1 MSDSNNDKKKKL
13 SGYQNLIRKR
23 KQEEERNKN
32 ATKISKYFTA
42 LPSTSTQSLET
53 ETSHV
58 IDESVIKSDSKNA
71 SCGDDA
77 AELTSVPDTLST
89 PSRQLS
95 SPIPTFSKDD
105 PGAWPEVLNATLIE
119 YLIENPIKQIKQY
132 NFPRDSSGRKFSEYY
147 YERHLGNG
155 EKYHREWL
163 LYSVSKNAV
172 YCFCC
177 KLFESK
183 YKNKFCEGISDWQHL
198 ALYCS
203 RHEKSSAH
211 FNNYKKWTD
220 LCHALKN
227 KNTIDSI
234 QQKLLEVEKQR
245 WYDVIKRIIYVVQ
258 FLSTQNMAFRGQSQ
272 KLYDRNNGNFLKCIE
287 MLGKF
292 DLSMTEHI
300 RRVMNDTDF
309 KNMPTYLGDKIQNEI
324 IHILGKQIQDFIL
337 NLFQINKYFAII
349 LDCTPD
355 VSHVEQISIIIRFVN
370 FNTES
375 RKLEI
380 REHFLAFCPIVDTT
394 GAGLTSFIIEKLNN
408 INLNINNLRGQGYDN
423 GSNMRGKNNGLQKRL
438 LDLNPRAFYV
448 PCASHS
454 LNLIVNDSANLN
466 HHTTGFF
473 CIVQELYKYFSSSA
487 KRWDLLKKYVINLTL
502 KPLSETRWSSRIDA
516 IKPLFTNLPEIY
528 DALYEITNNL
538 SYDPKA
544 KYDAKCLA
552 EKICTFS
559 FICSLNVWHIILT
572 KVNFVSKILQS
583 VDMNLQVAL
592 DALTDLKKILIKIRT
607 DTNFEEIVSDAKKI
621 AEKLDV
627 ETEFETSRSRPLRCR
642 KTPKNF
648 DYEHEDHTINDPKT
662 SFKIN
667 VFFYILDQA
676 LSSVNER
683 FNLLNNHND
692 VFNFLFNLS
701 DDQDQTRLRSNC
713 HLLQEKLSANDSLD
727 INADDLF
734 EEIMSCQPFFKKL
747 NNNVVKIL
755 EFIYLNNLTAVCPNI
770 TIALRIMLTMPV
782 TVASAERSFS
792 KLKLIKNYLRS
803 TMSQERLT
811 NLATISI
818 EEAILDHID
827 IHEIIKDFA
836 NKKARKV
843 EIL

>member
-1 MSDSNNDKKKKL
+1 M
-13 SGYQNLIRKR
+13 Q
-23 KQEEERNKN
+23 
-32 ATKISKYFTA
+32 
-42 LPSTSTQSLET
+42 
-53 ETSHV
+53 
-58 IDESVIKSDSKNA
+58 
-71 SCGDDA
+71 
-77 AELTSVPDTLST
+77 
-89 PSRQLS
+89 
-95 SPIPTFSKDD
+95 
-105 PGAWPEVLNATLIE
+105 
-119 YLIENPIKQIKQY
+119 YLIENPITQVKHHD
-132 NFPRDSSGRKFSEYY
+132 FPRDSSGRKFTEYY

-177 KLFESK
+177 KLFESNH
-183 YKNKFCEGISDWQHL
+183 KNKFCEGINDWQHL

-211 FNNYKKWTD
+211 FTNYKKWTD
-220 LCHALKN
+220 LSQSLKN
-227 KNTIDSI
+227 KTTIDSI

-245 WYDVIKRIIYVVQ
+245 WYDVLKRIIYVVK

-292 DLSMTEHI
+292 DPTMTEHI
-300 RRVMNDTDF
+300 RRVTNDTDF
-309 KNMPTYLGDKIQNEI
+309 NNMPTYLGDKIQNEI
-324 IHILGKQIQDFIL
+324 IHVLSNQIKIFIL
-337 NLFQINKYFAII
+337 NLCRANKYFSII

-355 VSHVEQISIIIRFVN
+355 VSHIEQISIIIRFVN
-370 FNTES
+370 FNTET

-380 REHFLAFCPIVDTT
+380 REHFLAFCPIIDTT
-394 GAGLTSFIIEKLNN
+394 GAGLMSFILEELDK
-408 INLNINNLRGQGYDN
+408 INLDINNLRGQGYDN

-454 LNLIVNDSANLN
+454 LNLIVNDAANLN
-466 HHTTGFF
+466 YHTTGFF
-473 CIVQELYKYFSSSA
+473 SIVQELYKYFSSST
-487 KRWDLLKKYVINLTL
+487 KRWDLFKKYAINLTL

-516 IKPLFTNLPEIY
+516 IKPLFSNLPEIY
-528 DALYEITNNL
+528 DALYEISNSTTF
-538 SYDPKA
+538 DQKA

-552 EKICTFS
+552 DKISTFS
-559 FICSLNVWHIILT
+559 FICSLKVWHLVLA

-583 VDMNLQVAL
+583 VDMNMQVAL
-592 DALTDLKKILIKIRT
+592 DALTELKKFLIEIRT
-607 DTNFEEIVSDAKKI
+607 DENFEEIVNDAKKI
-621 AEKLDV
+621 AEKLDI
-627 ETEFETSRSRPLRCR
+627 EAEFETSRPLRRR
-642 KTPKNF
+642 KTPKSF
-648 DYEHEDHTINDPKT
+648 DYEQEDYTLNDPKT

-676 LSSVNER
+676 LSSVDER

-692 VFNFLFNLS
+692 IFNFLFKLS
-701 DDQDQTRLRSNC
+701 DDQDQSQLRTSCNR
-713 HLLQEKLSANDSLD
+713 LQEKLSANNSLD
-727 INADDLF
+727 INADDLC
-734 EEIMSCQPFFKKL
+734 EEIMSCQSFFKKL
-747 NNNVVKIL
+747 NNDVVKIL
-755 EFIYLNNLTAVCPNI
+755 EYIYSKNLTAVCPNI
-770 TIALRIMLTMPV
+770 TIALRILLTMPV

-827 IHEIIKDFA
+827 IHETIKDFA
-836 NKKARKV
+836 SRKARRV
-843 EIL
+843 EII